1 MNQTT
6 TFQTWLNQSK
16 RRISICLL
24 LLFSL
29 GVSFQIQAQT
39 SSNDFGS
46 ATGIHSSGVSTAF
59 IPAPL
64 SSGSTYAVIGSGGG
78 SVNLENTGILSF
90 GCATEMRAVAPTG
103 VSVNK
108 VTPIANY
115 TSSQQ
120 AYVKFNVLMGN
131 ASGANT
137 ATSGDWSIYFG
148 DGAMYQD
155 ANDFSGAQ
163 VFTGLKFTYGSAGAL
178 TAQYRNGGSWVAFTP
193 GMVQGQN
200 YTLELMMNNSAA
212 TINYTYGTAQTL
224 AANTFD
230 IWVNGTLVGNDYAK
244 AALPALATFNDMCF
258 IGQSSA
264 ANVANLFVD
273 NIEVTNTIPVV
284 ITRPSIAI
292 SSMPVY
298 DGSVTVGTNA
308 VILQSYTFRPTG
320 ATAVFNGT
328 GVLTAGT
335 YISTD
340 ITNLKVRYS
349 SDATLDAGDATL
361 STYNSPGVAGA
372 KIFPAFVCQ
381 AIPDGSTGTIFIT
394 ADIAPGAT
402 IGNNISAST
411 IGFNRI
417 SFLAGNKTGIEPLDA
432 GGVKTFCGS
441 VAAAPTITGATT
453 VSCLSSTT
461 LTSSAGATTSWF
473 TTPTGGTSVGSGAT
487 FTTPALSGTTT
498 YYAQDGII
506 SSGIATFSYTG
517 SVQTFTVPAGVTS
530 INVDAKGAK
539 GGNGVNGGIGGN
551 GGRVQGTIVVTPGAV
566 LNIYV
571 GGLGIDCA
579 YCGTGGY
586 NGGGG
591 TNAGA
596 GQEAGTGG
604 GATDVRVSPY
614 GYADRLFVAG
624 GGGGAG
630 FTGSACN
637 GGAGGGLTGAS
648 GSTWAGYPAGTGGSQ
663 VSGGIGGNGSSWG
676 RPSAGSG
683 SSGIGGVGE
692 GWSGG
697 GGGAGG
703 GYYGGGGGF
712 ISGGGG
718 GSNFA
723 NPSATSVIHTQGYSS
738 TSGDVTITYLA
749 SNCPSDRRAFTISV
763 SGAPT
768 TSADTTILSCQSA
781 VLRADPNSFGDT
793 LAWFDAAI
801 GGTLLY
807 TGPSFVTPTLN
818 DTTTYYVEN
827 RSGISVSGTQT
838 FSYTGS
844 AQTFTVPGGVTSIVM
859 EVSGAQGETVGA
871 SVGGNG
877 GKATGTLAVT
887 PGQILNIYVGGQ
899 TGYNGG
905 GIAGTGGGYI
915 SGNGGG
921 ASDVRVG
928 GTALTDRVIVGGG
941 GGGAGRSTCS
951 FQTGGAGAGPGG
963 LGGLGGSTLFGS
975 DGGASG
981 GGVSGGGGGISC
993 TSSSR
998 GGGGGGQNGGGGAGG
1013 YGTSTG
1019 GSGGACGTGNSDPF
1033 GGGVGSANPTGGC
1046 FGIGGDGGSYGN
1058 GGGGGGGGGWYGGGA
1073 GGGNWGS
1080 GGGGGSSYVGGVIGG
1095 VYTNAFKTGNGSIVF
1110 TWGGSSYCATSRSA
1124 VRVNV
1129 IKIDAPIVTN
1139 GVRCGT
1145 GSVTISAMPTAAGQ
1159 TIDWYADSLG
1169 GAILTGGV
1177 GTTTFAT
1184 PSIATTTIYYA
1195 EVRNISTGC
1204 VSRKRTRVSASVFA
1218 TSASASTQTTCSNQ
1232 PVLFNGVLINIGGTY
1247 LDTFTNVAGCDS
1259 VVTLNLTVTPTS
1271 TGTVNQTVC
1280 AGASYTF
1287 NGATLSVTGAYLD
1300 TFTNALG
1307 CDSVVT
1313 LNLTVRAASTGTI
1326 DQSICP
1332 GDAYLFNGI
1341 NRTTAGVFKDTL
1353 SNITGCDSVVT
1364 LNLTVLATSTGT
1376 ITTTIT
1382 TGTSYL
1388 FNGVNLTQPGVYKD
1402 TLANVSGCDSV
1413 VTLNLSVGT
1422 AIANIKEATW
1432 EMSIY
1437 PNPAMSNATVSYT
1450 LPTEA
1455 TILDIILVDA
1465 QGKVMMADKVN
1476 QPKITGTY
1484 PLNLKGIASGLYFVR
1499 LTANGYSETR
1509 RIVVNKD

>member
-16 RRISICLL
+16 RRISIGLL

-155 ANDFSGAQ
+155 ANDFSGDQ

-292 SSMPVY
+292 SSIPVY

-308 VILQSYTFRPTG
+308 VILQSYAFRPTG
-320 ATAVFNGT
+320 AAAVFNGT

-381 AIPDGSTGTIFIT
+381 AIPDGSIGTIFIT

-417 SFLAGNKTGIEPLDA
+417 SFLAGNKTGTDPLDV

-630 FTGSACN
+630 FTGSECN

-723 NPSATSVIHTQGYSS
+723 SPSATSVIHTQGYSS

-1095 VYTNAFKTGNGSIVF
+1095 IYTNAFKTGNGSIVF
-1110 TWGGSSYCATSRSA
+1110 TWGGSSYCATSRSV

-1129 IKIDAPIVTN
+1129 IQIDAPIVTN

-1145 GSVTISAMPTAAGQ
+1145 GSVTISAVPTAAGQ

-1271 TGTVNQTVC
+1271 TGTVDQTVC

-1287 NGATLSVTGAYLD
+1287 NGATLSVTGVYLD

-1332 GDAYLFNGI
+1332 GDVYLFNGI

-1353 SNITGCDSVVT
+1353 INITGCDSVVT
-1364 LNLTVLATSTGT
+1364 LNLSLLANSTGT
-1376 ITTTIT
+1376 ITTTIAN
-1382 TGTSYL
+1382 GSSYL

-1402 TLANVSGCDSV
+1402 TLTNTAGCDSL

-1450 LPTEA
+1450 LPTETA
-1455 TILDIILVDA
+1455 ILDIILLDA